1 MSDKE
6 IFKRDFNHKPSLDEI
21 YNILVRAKSYFYD
34 GKYVINDLSLK
45 TNDFLKSN
53 NLDRHE
59 VVKQVLVK
67 VRSEDYRYTLKSNPK
82 YNYEDNRMFV
92 FIVGFKGFPLDL
104 YFKIAFSNSDLFV
117 VVSLHEPNGYIPL
130 YFT

>member
-1 MSDKE
+1 
-6 IFKRDFNHKPSLDEI
+6 
-21 YNILVRAKSYFYD
+21 
-34 GKYVINDLSLK
+34 
-45 TNDFLKSN
+45 
-53 NLDRHE
+53 
-59 VVKQVLVK
+59 
-67 VRSEDYRYTLKSNPK
+67 
-82 YNYEDNRMFV
+82 MFV

>member
-1 MSDKE
+1 MKEKE
-6 IFKRDFNHKPSLDEI
+6 IFERDYRHEPSLDEI

-82 YNYEDNRMFV
+82 YNYENNRMFV

>member
-1 MSDKE
+1 MQEKE
-6 IFKRDFNHKPSLDEI
+6 IFERDYSHEPSLDEI

-82 YNYEDNRMFV
+82 YNYENNRMFV